1 MIAHVRQLTVLS
13 KIDRPTL
20 KDTAHTQQL
29 VMGETQARGVELMVV
44 AAARPSVTM
53 IPHPL
58 RPQKSAQRERWT
70 MPRDSVALGATT
82 IKKGTRPLFLNK
94 WTHMFQHLSRP
105 LECNKLIT
113 TGKYQNVVSDATS
126 QRDHLS
132 LLPEQD
138 LQPG

>member
-13 KIDRPTL
+13 KRDRPTL
-20 KDTAHTQQL
+20 NDTAHTQQL

-70 MPRDSVALGATT
+70 MTRDGVALGATT

-94 WTHMFQHLSRP
+94 RTHKLPSSLAVTGNEILAVKTIYGSLRQSTTPIPLPRRRP
-105 LECNKLIT
+105 ST
-113 TGKYQNVVSDATS
+113 TF
-126 QRDHLS
+126 
-132 LLPEQD
+132 
-138 LQPG
+138 

>member
-1 MIAHVRQLTVLS
+1 MAHVRQLTVLS
-13 KIDRPTL
+13 ERGRPTL
-20 KDTAHTQQL
+20 NDTAHTLQL

-94 WTHMFQHLSRP
+94 WTH
-105 LECNKLIT
+105 N
-113 TGKYQNVVSDATS
+113 AAA
-126 QRDHLS
+126 
-132 LLPEQD
+132 
-138 LQPG
+138 

>member
-1 MIAHVRQLTVLS
+1 MAHVRQLTVLS
-13 KIDRPTL
+13 EKGRPTL
-20 KDTAHTQQL
+20 NDTAHTLQL

-82 IKKGTRPLFLNK
+82 IKKGARPLF
-94 WTHMFQHLSRP
+94 
-105 LECNKLIT
+105 
-113 TGKYQNVVSDATS
+113 
-126 QRDHLS
+126 
-132 LLPEQD
+132 
-138 LQPG
+138 